1 MRTLLL
7 AAASVFTAFSIWIVS
22 RTGLAGFYEQLLASP
37 AAWQVFADLT
47 VALLLV
53 LSWMWRD
60 AQARG
65 RAFWPYLLL
74 TLALGSI
81 GPLTYLLLQPPREAR
96 LGTRASAA

>member
-1 MRTLLL
+1 MRPLLI
-7 AAASVFTAFSIWIVS
+7 AVTSVFTAFTIWIVS

-37 AAWQVFADLT
+37 GAWQVFADLT

-53 LSWMWRD
+53 LSWMRRD
-60 AQARG
+60 AQAKG

-81 GPLTYLLLQPPREAR
+81 GPLTYLLLRPPREAA
-96 LGTRASAA
+96 LSHRASAA